1 MGSDIVLAL
10 VWSVM
15 AAAAVCFAISYQDRV
30 PFAAA
35 NLTIATQYEY
45 FPNIIRSPPVHHTQ

>member
-45 FPNIIRSPPVHHTQ
+45 FPNII